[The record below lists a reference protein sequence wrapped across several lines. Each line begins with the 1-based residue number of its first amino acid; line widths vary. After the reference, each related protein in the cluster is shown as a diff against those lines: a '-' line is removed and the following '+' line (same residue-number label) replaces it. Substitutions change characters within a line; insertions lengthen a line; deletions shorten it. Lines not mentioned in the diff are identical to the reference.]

1 MAPSR
6 KIALSL
12 VASASLVGTAAWA
25 QLVTEGGQK
34 FSVVLSGA
42 NECTNAGVCGVGDL
56 NASGTADITVNPGQ
70 RRICW
75 EITTTGV
82 HAQYTI
88 TGAHIH
94 PGVAGTNGPAF
105 IHLTAEENGTATGCT
120 STLTPGGTALT
131 RAQIDDI
138 RNSPANYYVNVH
150 WVDQDPAAPA
160 LQSFAGGAIRGQLSK
175 GRLK

>member
-1 MAPSR
+1 MAPST
-6 KIALSL
+6 KLAFSFL
-12 VASASLVGTAAWA
+12 VSASLIASAATA

-34 FSVVLSGA
+34 FSVILSGA
-42 NECTNAGVCGVGDL
+42 NECTNAGVCGVGDM

-82 HAQYTI
+82 HAQYSI
-88 TGAHIH
+88 SGAHIH
-94 PGVAGTNGPAF
+94 PGAAGANGGAL

-120 STLTPGGTALT
+120 TTLTPGGTPLT
-131 RAQIDDI
+131 RAQIDQI
-138 RNSPANYYVNVH
+138 RRSPENFYINVH
-150 WVDQDPAAPA
+150 WVDTDPAAPA
-160 LQSFAGGAIRGQLSK
+160 LQSFAAGAIRGQLSK